1 VARKKK
7 IDKDIVKT
15 EEPTD
20 KSDFKPYVKVKIKTG
35 DSLIRL
41 PNRMIVVDGDWIVA
55 SRDEY
60 RQLLKMGVC

>member
-1 VARKKK
+1 MAKKKK
-7 IDKDIVKT
+7 IVNEIAKS
-15 EEPTD
+15 EEAAD
-20 KSDFKPYVKVKIKTG
+20 KPYVKVRIKTG

-41 PNRMIVVDGDWIVA
+41 PNRMIVVEGDWIFA